1 MYLRQEFYRKKI
13 FSLQAELADIIGGY
27 TTLYS
32 KDLVKDAEAKFSE
45 NMKKLILPRLKK
57 GILPQSFMIHI
68 GKSVS
73 SLLFR
78 WLCKLERL
86 CYKSHPGNNSKQL
99 CNAVNQSEF
108 EAQMCKRCQARKNLQ
123 LVLWCRMVQK
133 ANIPFATRGLTT
145 GAKRGKICRKQPV
158 PKDRRR
164 ATTVEHWKTCNR
176 CQARRK
182 QRTIAKFEK
191 SSGNITSKY
200 VWLWFV
206 YHC

>member
-1 MYLRQEFYRKKI
+1 MLKSNGSLSIGLRNVFNARILSRKI

-78 WLCKLERL
+78 
-86 CYKSHPGNNSKQL
+86 
-99 CNAVNQSEF
+99 
-108 EAQMCKRCQARKNLQ
+108 
-123 LVLWCRMVQK
+123 
-133 ANIPFATRGLTT
+133 
-145 GAKRGKICRKQPV
+145 
-158 PKDRRR
+158 
-164 ATTVEHWKTCNR
+164 
-176 CQARRK
+176 
-182 QRTIAKFEK
+182 
-191 SSGNITSKY
+191 
-200 VWLWFV
+200 
-206 YHC
+206 